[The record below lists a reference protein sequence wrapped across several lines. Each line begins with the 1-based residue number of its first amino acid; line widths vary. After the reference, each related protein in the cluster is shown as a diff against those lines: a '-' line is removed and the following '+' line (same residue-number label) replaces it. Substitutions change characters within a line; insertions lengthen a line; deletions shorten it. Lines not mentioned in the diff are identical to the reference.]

1 MSSDA
6 SSIRDSMSVTVA
18 AYRLACSWVRLHQTF
33 ISCLSGRSEMI
44 DLSVFSRRSTN
55 GWVIRRS
62 SRAASSDPCRSIG
75 TAYRSRNCLL
85 AAEHAGVG
93 ELHDR
98 PQLGELVLHR
108 RAGQRDPRRRRA
120 ATLTAFACWL
130 RWFLIAC
137 ASSQTT
143 RDQRTADSA
152 ARSRTAVW

>member
-6 SSIRDSMSVTVA
+6 SSIRESMSLTVA

-62 SRAASSDPCRSIG
+62 CRVASSDPCRSIG
-75 TAYRSRNCLL
+75 TAYRSRNSFWPPSRPGL
-85 AAEHAGVG
+85 ANCMIDHSSDSWFSTGVPVSAIR
-93 ELHDR
+93 E
-98 PQLGELVLHR
+98 PAVS
-108 RAGQRDPRRRRA
+108 A
-120 ATLTAFACWL
+120 LTAFACWL

-152 ARSRTAVW
+152 ARSRAAVW